1 MRTYGTLSRELSCS
15 KSHSARE
22 QQVQSRWQFSS
33 QRAERLACASHCTP
47 LLSRRSSSSV
57 VRASLAQSATS
68 IAALA
73 RCQGSPLARL
83 TAWMERCSSTTR
95 ERRRLLQ
102 PLPSPPSHN
111 CAERTQRAQV
121 KARVRLRVGLRGRL
135 RDDLMRRARLLAL
148 LFRRCGRSRRKRA
161 NAAVGRFAPA
171 VRGILSA
178 PGGP

>member
-1 MRTYGTLSRELSCS
+1 MRMYGTLSRELSCS

-68 IAALA
+68 IAALP
-73 RCQGSPLARL
+73 RCQGSPLL
-83 TAWMERCSSTTR
+83 TAWMERCSSTAR
-95 ERRRLLQ
+95 ERLRLLQ

-121 KARVRLRVGLRGRL
+121 KARVRLRVGLRVRL

-148 LFRRCGRSRRKRA
+148 LFRRCGRSRRKHA